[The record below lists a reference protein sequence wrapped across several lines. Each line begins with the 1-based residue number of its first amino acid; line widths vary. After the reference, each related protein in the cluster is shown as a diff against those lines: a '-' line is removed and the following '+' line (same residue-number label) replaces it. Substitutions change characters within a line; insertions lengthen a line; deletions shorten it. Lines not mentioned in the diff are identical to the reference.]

1 MQKNRVIKIEKKRRM
16 KENLGKSLIKG
27 INFYKSINVTEDN
40 CQKMIKMITMMPDYF
55 LEYIL
60 VSKESPSL

>member
-60 VSKESPSL
+60 VSKESPNL

>member
-16 KENLGKSLIKG
+16 KENLRKSLIKG

-40 CQKMIKMITMMPDYF
+40 CQKMIKMITMMLDYF

-60 VSKESPSL
+60 VSKESRNL

>member
-40 CQKMIKMITMMPDYF
+40 CQKMIKMITMMLDYF

-60 VSKESPSL
+60 VSKESPNL